1 MSWAQNVLGTESLIW
16 AQNVQAQ
23 NRRLKIAG
31 TESLG
36 TKSGTFASSSGFAL
50 WNAQHTHTFFGGNS
64 TSLFLF
70 GHLVK
75 LVSKEFEE

>member
-36 TKSGTFASSSGFAL
+36 TKSGTFPHGY
-50 WNAQHTHTFFGGNS
+50 
-64 TSLFLF
+64 
-70 GHLVK
+70 LVNHGTK
-75 LVSKEFEE
+75 TELPDLAISR